1 MKNPYRKP
9 PYCYPVRMDLGVE
22 LEACPHDVS
31 DVALFNGMDPRNG
44 KPRISREHCL
54 WCEVARLK
62 AAADMG

>member
-1 MKNPYRKP
+1 
-9 PYCYPVRMDLGVE
+9 MDLGVE